1 MKRSAQL
8 WLSVL
13 VAACT
18 AAAAP
23 PYELTVRVE
32 SDPGRP
38 LAGARLMRAGKL
50 LGTTDDKGT
59 VQVAVAGSAGE
70 TLELE
75 AACPAGHRS
84 PDKPL
89 SVVLKPLMENGRRP
103 EYRVSCAPLVRS
115 LVVSV
120 RAQNGA
126 GLPVKYLGKE
136 IARTDANGAAHA
148 LLKVSPGETV
158 TVVLDTSAPEH
169 AGLMPQNPE
178 LKLTVPE
185 RDDVVLFDQTF
196 TLAKSEE
203 KKRHRAA
210 RGNRPQKL

>member
-1 MKRSAQL
+1 MIRVACL
-8 WLSVL
+8 FGFL
-13 VAACT
+13 VACT

-38 LAGARLMRAGKL
+38 VAGARLMRAGKV
-50 LGTTDDKGT
+50 LGTSDAQGT
-59 VQVAVAGSAGE
+59 VQVAITGSAGE
-70 TLELE
+70 TIELE
-75 AACPAGHRS
+75 AACPSGHRA
-84 PDKPL
+84 PDRPL
-89 SVVLKPLMENGRRP
+89 SVVLKPIVENGRRP

-115 LVVSV
+115 LVVAV

-136 IARTDANGAAHA
+136 VARTDQNGAAHA
-148 LLKVSPGETV
+148 RLQVTPGETV
-158 TVVLDTSAPEH
+158 TVTLDTSAPEH

-178 LKLTVPE
+178 LKLTVPA

-196 TLAKSEE
+196 TLAKPAAE
-203 KKRHRAA
+203 KHR
-210 RGNRPQKL
+210 RSGSRNRPQKL